1 MGERRMSL
9 ALSDGL
15 SELRDLISD
24 YQHEPRIL
32 DPQDARVLC
41 ECIKELHARAR
52 DIENRL
58 SCKLWN
64 EQAQAERAAEA
75 ELIAEAAFRPGS
87 NVHLFPVIPRPFSDG
102 RPGGRA

>member
-1 MGERRMSL
+1 MGERMSL

-15 SELRDLISD
+15 SELRGLISD

-41 ECIKELHARAR
+41 ECIKELRDKARVIETRLSQKVWNDQARAER
-52 DIENRL
+52 
-58 SCKLWN
+58 
-64 EQAQAERAAEA
+64 QAEADR
-75 ELIAEAAFRPGS
+75 IAEAVVRPGS
-87 NVHLFPVIPRPFSDG
+87 NVCLFPVIPRPFSDG

>member
-1 MGERRMSL
+1 MGERMSL

-32 DPQDARVLC
+32 DPEDARVLC
-41 ECIKELHARAR
+41 ECITELRGKAR

-58 SCKLWN
+58 SCKVWN
-64 EQAQAERAAEA
+64 DQAQAEREAEA
-75 ELIAEAAFRPGS
+75 DRIAEAACRPGS
-87 NVHLFPVIPRPFSDG
+87 NVRLFPVIPRPFSDG
-102 RPGGRA
+102 RPRGAA